1 MRSEGEMILRRRF
14 GTTAHGARR
23 GQGLVEFALVLPI
36 FLAMLFGLIDGGR
49 YVYLNS
55 VVSQA
60 AREGAR
66 LATVE
71 ARWIGS
77 TDPSCGAVGG
87 PTCPATV
94 TGAASLQ
101 AHVVAAANRMVAPFG
116 SVAAGNVFI
125 RCTDPANVPTGAWT
139 GVSCADNGADMVV
152 SVRLVMTFNPLTPG
166 LSGIDTITTSGAAA
180 MVIN

>member
-1 MRSEGEMILRRRF
+1 MRSEGEMNQRRRP
-14 GTTAHGARR
+14 GPSAIRSDR

-36 FLAMLFGLIDGGR
+36 FLVMLFGLIDGGR

-87 PTCPATV
+87 PTCPSSV
-94 TGAASLQ
+94 TGPGGLR

-139 GVSCADNGADMVV
+139 GVSCASNDADMVV
-152 SVRLVMTFNPLTPG
+152 SVRIVMTFNPLTPG
-166 LSGIDTITTSGAAA
+166 LSGIDTITTAGAAA

>member
-1 MRSEGEMILRRRF
+1 MRSEGEMILRGRF
-14 GTTAHGARR
+14 GTTSPGTSR

-36 FLAMLFGLIDGGR
+36 FLLMLFGLIDGGR

-77 TDPSCGAVGG
+77 TDPSCGTVGG

-101 AHVVAAANRMVAPFG
+101 ADVAAAANRMVAPFG
-116 SVAAGNVFI
+116 SVAVGSVFI

-139 GVSCADNGADMVV
+139 GVSCADNSADMVV
-152 SVRLVMTFNPLTPG
+152 SVRVVMTFHPLTPG